1 MRIFAGKPE
10 EMGKRYAAVAE
21 AARMYTLPDEQMIQY
36 LRNMITEE
44 ERLDMGGA
52 YYDDGFADGKQAGL
66 EEGRKEG
73 MEKGREEGR
82 QEGME
87 KERMAIA
94 EKLGGMGMPLESIAL
109 ATGLSVE
116 ELKGIAAK

>member
-1 MRIFAGKPE
+1 
-10 EMGKRYAAVAE
+10 MGKRYAAVAE

-73 MEKGREEGR
+73 MEEGMEKGIEKGREE
-82 QEGME
+82 E
-87 KERMAIA
+87 KMSIA
-94 EKLGGMGMPLESIAL
+94 EKMLALGMALESIAQV
-109 ATGLSVE
+109 TGLSVG
-116 ELKGIAAK
+116 ELKGMAAR

>member
-1 MRIFAGKPE
+1 
-10 EMGKRYAAVAE
+10 
-21 AARMYTLPDEQMIQY
+21 MYTLPDEQMIQY

-73 MEKGREEGR
+73 MEK
-82 QEGME
+82 
-87 KERMAIA
+87 ERMAIA
-94 EKLGGMGMPLESIAL
+94 EKLRGMGMPLESIAQ

-116 ELKGIAAK
+116 ELKGIF

>member
-1 MRIFAGKPE
+1 
-10 EMGKRYAAVAE
+10 MGKRYAAVAE

-73 MEKGREEGR
+73 REE
-82 QEGME
+82 
-87 KERMAIA
+87 ERMSIA
-94 EKLGGMGMPLESIAL
+94 EKLLAMGMALESIVL
-109 ATGLSVE
+109 ATGMSVE
-116 ELKGIAAK
+116 ELKGVSAK

>member
-1 MRIFAGKPE
+1 
-10 EMGKRYAAVAE
+10 
-21 AARMYTLPDEQMIQY
+21 MYTLPDEQMIQY

-73 MEKGREEGR
+73 REEGR
-82 QEGME
+82 GA
-87 KERMAIA
+87 ERMAIA
-94 EKLGGMGMPLESIAL
+94 EKLRAMGMPLESIAL

-116 ELKGIAAK
+116 ELKVIAAK